1 MARRELTSAL
11 TCLSS
16 FPCPFQDRES
26 VDEIL
31 VLEEAKLKYGKRTLR
46 VQRCKSLPAK
56 PKTPAPSSTHIPI
69 VAPNSVLPTGS
80 IPESFA
86 PGFSRSRAPHLPPA
100 KIVVPKGNPLLGE
113 TIKDLS
119 KEERKVVKSA
129 DAERMAR
136 RVAKKKARTAL
147 ERSGA
152 ATGGGMKE
160 RVKLD
165 GGMGGGGKG
174 KKAKPGVGLKAKKS
188 RVRSAAAG
196 AKRNE
201 KKA

>member
-1 MARRELTSAL
+1 M
-11 TCLSS
+11 
-16 FPCPFQDRES
+16 
-26 VDEIL
+26 
-31 VLEEAKLKYGKRTLR
+31 
-46 VQRCKSLPAK
+46 
-56 PKTPAPSSTHIPI
+56 
-69 VAPNSVLPTGS
+69 
-80 IPESFA
+80 
-86 PGFSRSRAPHLPPA
+86 
-100 KIVVPKGNPLLGE
+100 LGE